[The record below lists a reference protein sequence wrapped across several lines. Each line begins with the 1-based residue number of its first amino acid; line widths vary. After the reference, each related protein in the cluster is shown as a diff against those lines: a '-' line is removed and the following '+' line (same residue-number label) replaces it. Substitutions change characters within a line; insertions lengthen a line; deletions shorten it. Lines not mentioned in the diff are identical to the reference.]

1 MMLSPLMG
9 ANVAKAFA
17 MLTIDGWRWLVPQGE
32 IHSLEPVFDITEY
45 AEAKVDDTALVAS
58 DPVGIIYLAGEPW
71 PIYCLAGN
79 FSPLR
84 TMPDT
89 RQICILL
96 RSGQGRWGL
105 VCDQIEVLESEQPR
119 LQPVPSCMA
128 KPNSPL
134 HGLISYDD
142 YLAYVTTAEH
152 LTAYLQ
158 RGVQPQQERSHG

>member
-1 MMLSPLMG
+1 MPKAMG
-9 ANVAKAFA
+9 SDVAETFA
-17 MLTIDGWRWLVPQGE
+17 RLTVDSWRWLIPQGE

-45 AEAKVDDTALVAS
+45 AEAEVDDKALVVS
-58 DPVGIIYLAGEPW
+58 DPVGIILLAGEPW

-79 FSPLR
+79 FSSLP

-89 RQICILL
+89 RRMCILL
-96 RSGQGRWGL
+96 RGEQGRWGL

-119 LQPVPSCMA
+119 LQPVPACMA

-142 YLAYVTTAEH
+142 YLAYVTTTAH
-152 LTAYLQ
+152 LTTYLQ
-158 RGVQPQQERSHG
+158 RGVQPQQEQPYG